1 MGLCK
6 GDRSWIFFRPLPP
19 SSDLQRPQG
28 SMDERAC
35 EVDEHRMFI
44 CSIHLATRLLTPL
57 LSEVGKILW
66 PPRQYMNYTI
76 PALFLGWL
84 EAEHKI
90 SLPTFQQILDWYP
103 LL

>member
-1 MGLCK
+1 
-6 GDRSWIFFRPLPP
+6 
-19 SSDLQRPQG
+19 
-28 SMDERAC
+28 MDARAY
-35 EVDEHRMFI
+35 EVDEHRMFG
-44 CSIHLATRLLTPL
+44 CNEHLVNCLSTPPP
-57 LSEVGKILW
+57 SEVGKILW